1 MTLTKMQG
9 TLVLFILLV
18 VILMTNP
25 GFYNNLYNNVLGR
38 VFLIIILIFFAIN
51 NVTLG
56 LLVALIIIIGT
67 NVYFVEGMEN
77 NSTNG
82 DKASTATAAES
93 NTAISGAIA
102 KLNYGNNG
110 ANIQAGT
117 TIGDDNV
124 NLSPSSGTIQVV
136 TGSKKISDLKKG
148 SGSGSGSGSKPK
160 KENVGTDRVTIQE
173 SMKPMQSN
181 QHMVNKDQFSSQEV
195 AAAISTGMEGFS
207 LIQ

>member
-82 DKASTATAAES
+82 DKVSTTTAAAS

-124 NLSPSSGTIQVV
+124 NLTPSSGTIQVV
-136 TGSKKISDLKKG
+136 TGSKTISDLKKG
-148 SGSGSGSGSKPK
+148 SGSK
-160 KENVGTDRVTIQE
+160 KESVGTDRVTLQE

-181 QHMVNKDQFSSQEV
+181 QHMVNKNQFSSQEV
-195 AAAISTGMEGFS
+195 AAAISSGMEGFS

>member
-82 DKASTATAAES
+82 DKVSTATAAAS

-124 NLSPSSGTIQVV
+124 NLTPSSGTIQVV
-136 TGSKKISDLKKG
+136 TGSKTISDLKKG
-148 SGSGSGSGSKPK
+148 SGSK
-160 KENVGTDRVTIQE
+160 KESVGTDRVTLQE

-181 QHMVNKDQFSSQEV
+181 QHMVNKNQFSSQEV
-195 AAAISTGMEGFS
+195 AAAISSGMEGFS

>member
-9 TLVLFILLV
+9 MLVLFILLV

-38 VFLIIILIFFAIN
+38 IFLIIILIFFATN

-67 NVYFVEGMEN
+67 NVYFVEGM
-77 NSTNG
+77 TNG
-82 DKASTATAAES
+82 KPDSNSKMPVNAAAS
-93 NTAISGAIA
+93 NTAISDAIT

-124 NLSPSSGTIQVV
+124 NLSPSTGNIQVV
-136 TGSKKISDLKKG
+136 TGSKTISDLKKE
-148 SGSGSGSGSKPK
+148 SGSGSK
-160 KENVGTDRVTIQE
+160 KENVGTDRMTLQE

-181 QHMVNKDQFSSQEV
+181 QHMVNKKQFASQEV
-195 AAAISTGMEGFS
+195 AASNSTGIEGFS
-207 LIQ
+207 LLY

>member
-148 SGSGSGSGSKPK
+148 SGSGSGSKPK

>member
-18 VILMTNP
+18 VILMTSP

-38 VFLIIILIFFAIN
+38 IFLIIILIFFATN

-77 NSTNG
+77 KS
-82 DKASTATAAES
+82 DAKLPVDAAAS

-117 TIGDDNV
+117 TIGDDNDNV
-124 NLSPSSGTIQVV
+124 NLTPSTGTIQVV
-136 TGSKKISDLKKG
+136 TGSKTISDLKKG
-148 SGSGSGSGSKPK
+148 SGSK
-160 KENVGTDRVTIQE
+160 KENVGTDRMTIQE

-181 QHMVNKDQFSSQEV
+181 QHMVNKSQFASQEV
-195 AAAISTGMEGFS
+195 AASVSTGIEGFS
-207 LIQ
+207 LVY

>member
-82 DKASTATAAES
+82 DKVSTATAAAS

-124 NLSPSSGTIQVV
+124 NLTPSSGTIQVV
-136 TGSKKISDLKKG
+136 TGSKTISDLKK
-148 SGSGSGSGSKPK
+148 GSGSGSKPK

-195 AAAISTGMEGFS
+195 AAAISSGMEGFS

>member
-77 NSTNG
+77 KS
-82 DKASTATAAES
+82 DAKLPVDAVAS

-173 SMKPMQSN
+173 SIKPMQSN

>member
-67 NVYFVEGMEN
+67 NVYFIEGMEN

-82 DKASTATAAES
+82 DKVSTATAAAS

-124 NLSPSSGTIQVV
+124 NLTPSSGTIQVV
-136 TGSKKISDLKKG
+136 TGSKTISDLKKG
-148 SGSGSGSGSKPK
+148 SGSK
-160 KENVGTDRVTIQE
+160 KESVGTDRVTLQE

-181 QHMVNKDQFSSQEV
+181 QHMVNKNQFSSQEV
-195 AAAISTGMEGFS
+195 AAAISSGMEGFS

>member
-67 NVYFVEGMEN
+67 NVYFVEGMEK

-93 NTAISGAIA
+93 NTAISVAIS

-124 NLSPSSGTIQVV
+124 NLTPSSGTIQVV
-136 TGSKKISDLKKG
+136 TGSKTISDLKKG
-148 SGSGSGSGSKPK
+148 SGSK
-160 KENVGTDRVTIQE
+160 KESVGTDRVTLQE

-181 QHMVNKDQFSSQEV
+181 QHMVNKNQFSSQEV

>member
-67 NVYFVEGMEN
+67 NVSFVEGMEN
-77 NSTNG
+77 KS
-82 DKASTATAAES
+82 DAKLPVDAATSAVAS

-124 NLSPSSGTIQVV
+124 NLTPSSSTIQVV

-148 SGSGSGSGSKPK
+148 SGSNPK
-160 KENVGTDRVTIQE
+160 KENVGTDRVTLQE

-181 QHMVNKDQFSSQEV
+181 QHVVNKNQFSSQEV